1 MASEQEDWYALLG
14 VEITADSGKI
24 RSAHRKKALIYHP
37 DKDSSPEAAIIYQK
51 ITKAYEI
58 LSDEQARKAY
68 DNVLRIKEEKKKL
81 ETANV
86 QKKEKE

>member
-68 DNVLRIKEEKKKL
+68 DNVLRIKEEKK
-81 ETANV
+81 N
-86 QKKEKE
+86 